1 MILWGPRGWYS
12 GGSCCACQGKDAL
25 QRVVAQKDADVRLGP
40 LGSRERAE
48 WRFRGLLSGELLLMK
63 ERLAESLFP
72 TNRIPR
78 TRRGGEKLAYVGFLM
93 EGSFS

>member
-25 QRVVAQKDADVRLGP
+25 QRAVTQKDADVRFGP
-40 LGSRERAE
+40 RGSRESAE

-63 ERLAESLFP
+63 ERLAESFVSYEQNP
-72 TNRIPR
+72 QNKK
-78 TRRGGEKLAYVGFLM
+78 RR
-93 EGSFS
+93 